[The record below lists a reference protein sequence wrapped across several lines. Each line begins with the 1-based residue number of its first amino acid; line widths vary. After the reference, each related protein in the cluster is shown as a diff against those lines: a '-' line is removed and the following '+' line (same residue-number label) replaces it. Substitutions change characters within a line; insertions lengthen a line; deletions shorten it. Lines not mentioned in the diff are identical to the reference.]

1 MTRSRPVEID
11 GRFVGIAIA
20 QEGGWRFLATDPAA
34 RAAEEGVFAA
44 LPEMR
49 RRVQAALIESR
60 LPPQR
65 RTA

>member
-1 MTRSRPVEID
+1 MIRSRPVEID

-34 RAAEEGVFAA
+34 RGAEGEVFPGVA
-44 LPEMR
+44 EMR

-60 LPPQR
+60 IAPQR
-65 RTA
+65 RSA